1 MFCVGSSMKWSEEL
15 SNLLITAS
23 GTLILLAEKEPDPD
37 FEILG
42 ISETEGDLN
51 FKLRK
56 WQTCNNEP
64 LEIENLEN
72 LSIETAS

>member
-1 MFCVGSSMKWSEEL
+1 MSNEL

-23 GTLILLAEKEPDPD
+23 GMLILLAPTIDDLD

-42 ISETEGDLN
+42 VRESDGDLN

-56 WQTCNNEP
+56 
-64 LEIENLEN
+64 
-72 LSIETAS
+72 

>member
-1 MFCVGSSMKWSEEL
+1 MKWSNEL

-23 GTLILLAEKEPDPD
+23 GTLILLAQSNQDPD

-42 ISETEGDLN
+42 VVEADGDLN

-56 WQTCNNEP
+56 
-64 LEIENLEN
+64 
-72 LSIETAS
+72 

>member
-1 MFCVGSSMKWSEEL
+1 MKWSEEL

-23 GTLILLAEKEPDPD
+23 GTLILLNEKEPDPD

-42 ISETEGDLN
+42 VSETDGDLN

-56 WQTCNNEP
+56 
-64 LEIENLEN
+64 
-72 LSIETAS
+72 

>member
-1 MFCVGSSMKWSEEL
+1 MKLSNEL

-23 GTLILLAEKEPDPD
+23 GTLILLAENHPDPD

-42 ISETEGDLN
+42 VSEADGDLN

-56 WQTCNNEP
+56 
-64 LEIENLEN
+64 
-72 LSIETAS
+72 